1 MDLTKISHPNGVQ
14 NMLAGIYNVANQPQ
28 NSVQS
33 RDTEQNLQGVDSIHN
48 QDKTNRSLQSIDI
61 TRRIEDKF
69 SPSIELQR
77 AREIGDEL
85 RGGFASKASFEK
97 LSNTLKKEGL
107 INENEQ
113 VAMEYLKS
121 NASKLSF
128 DDFQRVASNDQ
139 HTREMR
145 GWIDSVVHKM
155 KYIDSV
161 NGGIF

>member
-1 MDLTKISHPNGVQ
+1 MDLTKINHSNGVQ

-33 RDTEQNLQGVDSIHN
+33 RDTEQNFQGVDSIHN

-61 TRRIEDKF
+61 AKRIEDKF
-69 SPSIELQR
+69 LPSVELQK

-85 RGGFASKASFEK
+85 RGGFMSKDSFEK
-97 LSNTLKKEGL
+97 LGNTLKKEGL
-107 INENEQ
+107 INENER
-113 VAMEYLKS
+113 VAMEYLKG
-121 NASKLSF
+121 NVSKLSF
-128 DDFQRVASNDQ
+128 DEFERVASDDQ
-139 HTREMR
+139 HTREMK
-145 GWIDSVVHKM
+145 GWMDSVVHKM